1 VEAITERLMF
11 GGLALMLG
19 GHMFCGVVKDTLM
32 VRLGARAPEEALS
45 RPYVRP
51 MDFTGGSMK
60 GMAFVEPG
68 GLRGAALRRWVEAAA
83 KHTRG
88 PPSKPSPGR
97 GRSRQ

>member
-1 VEAITERLMF
+1 MI
-11 GGLALMLG
+11 
-19 GHMFCGVVKDTLM
+19 KDTLM
-32 VRLGARAPEEALS
+32 VRLGAGAAEEVLG
-45 RPYVRP
+45 RPHVRP
-51 MDFTGGSMK
+51 MDFTGRPMK
-60 GMAFVEPG
+60 GMVFVEPG